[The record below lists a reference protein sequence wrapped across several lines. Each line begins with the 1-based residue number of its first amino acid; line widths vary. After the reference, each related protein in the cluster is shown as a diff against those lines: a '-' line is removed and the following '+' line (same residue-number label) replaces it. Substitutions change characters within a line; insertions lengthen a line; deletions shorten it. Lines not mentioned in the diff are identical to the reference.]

1 MSGLYSILLG
11 LFIIWII
18 FAVIIFFVRLLTS
31 SSMHNMFAYIIIVV
45 LLFIIYWIFGYTIL
59 GFYYQYVYLVNFKKN
74 MELWDNIWYSI
85 AFILLAVIIALIV
98 KSIKE
103 KFPRVNLIF
112 ASIGLIL
119 ILFIYTIIYY
129 MIMFYNKIGQT
140 LLITFIIV
148 IVMTTFILLLTW
160 FRIKIFLPLYAI
172 YGVACMIFIIALIL
186 YILSIAGVIYDYCS
200 Q

>member
-74 MELWDNIWYSI
+74 MEIWDNIWYSI

-129 MIMFYNKIGQT
+129 MIMFYSKIGQI

-148 IVMTTFILLLTW
+148 AAMTAFILLLTW
-160 FRIKIFLPLYAI
+160 FRIKVFLPLYAI

-186 YILSIAGVIYDYCS
+186 YILSIAGVVYDYCS

>member
-1 MSGLYSILLG
+1 
-11 LFIIWII
+11 
-18 FAVIIFFVRLLTS
+18 
-31 SSMHNMFAYIIIVV
+31 MHNIFGYIIVV
-45 LLFIIYWIFGYTIL
+45 ILLFILYWIFGYTIAE
-59 GFYYQYVYLVNFKKN
+59 FYYKYVYLINIKKN
-74 MELWDNIWYSI
+74 MEIWDNIWYSI

-129 MIMFYNKIGQT
+129 MIIFYNKIGQI
-140 LLITFIIV
+140 LFITFIIV
-148 IVMTTFILLLTW
+148 TAMTAFIFLLTW
-160 FRIKIFLPLYAI
+160 FKIKIFLPLYAI

-186 YILSIAGVIYDYCS
+186 YILSVAGVVYDYCS